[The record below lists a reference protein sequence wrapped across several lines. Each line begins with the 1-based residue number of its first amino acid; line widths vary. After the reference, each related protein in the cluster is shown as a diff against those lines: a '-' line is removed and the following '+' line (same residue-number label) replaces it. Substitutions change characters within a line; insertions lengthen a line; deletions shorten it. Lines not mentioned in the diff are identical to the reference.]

1 MLRKRAGET
10 KKRRRKDGE
19 EEEESERRRSGERR
33 GGRRKEKN
41 DEKEEGERRTTTM
54 RRKAKGGGRR
64 GGRGGHHHSPPL
76 VRSVPRAKGRSPR
89 LKVDL
94 KATLEVKSC
103 PRRSRDRPDTPSSA
117 SLAAS
122 VFSRVCFS
130 LSLNH
135 EFSLASL
142 LAA

>member
-1 MLRKRAGET
+1 MYPVLRKRAGET

-54 RRKAKGGGRR
+54 RRKAKGGGR
-64 GGRGGHHHSPPL
+64 GGHHHSPPL

-122 VFSRVCFS
+122 VFSWACFS

>member
-10 KKRRRKDGE
+10 KKRRKDGE

-54 RRKAKGGGRR
+54 RRKAKG